1 MKFFANGDF
10 PAYKVLYETLVV
22 RRNGHMKVI
31 KRVFVSIVISMILL
45 GTVYKP
51 VSVSADSD
59 SVFGKSWFYNA
70 DDGAENGSSLYYT
83 EHYSSTEAIAERIY
97 DFYVW
102 CYDYKY
108 GEGVEGSIMRAFYKD
123 KRKRFDVDKAYTFW
137 DRYVQDLEVG
147 DDMDDVC
154 VGGIYIYPS
163 VTGYET
169 RDSVSPFIYYQGSSV
184 SLKGKINKEFGM
196 SVRKFMPFTPTV
208 TDAFGDIWRAI
219 KFVDRRIN
227 DIKGWLEEYIPV
239 EMTIGVSHTDPR
251 TYDKEA
257 MIKAIAENLKQKGL
271 NVLTAAYEALE
282 SDLSHDEYGADGR
295 SIHYFLD
302 KEAVKAGA
310 VAITNAFNN
319 NNYFFGRDEK
329 YFDSKEDLGVFK
341 YVGYFFIE
349 EEDGKEFIDTHEISS
364 FDQQWI
370 NEVMNNIDAIADDTV
385 AMIDKVYK
393 ELPAMLAGAT
403 GANVFSYSVGEP
415 GSIEQSLAEFVT
427 SVGGQVSGLLA
438 GNGITLNT
446 IVYGRVITDSAL
458 PVLVNHYTFELQKKN
473 PYGLVGSMIFSLLR
487 VMLIMGVFIY
497 AMIHLTRAS
506 FTVDPRMLAKLKG
519 DAAYLLGAFA
529 LLFLVPNLLD
539 GAMWVRDN
547 ILQAIANTFGNELS
561 ITGQALLDAIDTG
574 RFVQAAEYLGMVLLG
589 VYFAFSYISAACS
602 MMIMFGMFPV
612 FVLVGLADKK
622 IIGEW
627 FKFMIGIVM
636 IPIIDACLLYVPHLA
651 GKYGMATLAQI
662 ILCMAIIP
670 TRGVVRQMLGFGH
683 SAGAELVGI
692 GAMMAAGRAIG
703 GVARTAKNAVT
714 GAVTG
719 IGGAIADSRA
729 SKAYGE
735 LAKEDNRLME
745 TAQTT
750 QNEERTKVDVGVR
763 QNEESSRDEVGANN
777 SLGKAEFGV
786 RDEKSDM
793 DYYQGMASSETV
805 DLGLPRQSMAFSASA
820 GAGAGGF
827 AFSAER
833 TARQA
838 VLAKAATL
846 SNFDTQFK
854 GALSNEQMAQM
865 YKKRAAVGVAR
876 TVLKTAGTIAGGA
889 YVGAT
894 GAAAGMMFGP
904 TGMMMGA
911 GMGASLGGEAGGAL
925 GDAVVTGF
933 ASSASWYDEKLS
945 SREQAKA
952 ATKEQA
958 EFLATDNNLGYVM
971 YTGDA
976 DADIRALDNPDYV
989 AAQETRWEAC
999 STPEE
1004 QLKEL
1009 RYQNSIINRA
1019 SRNPFT
1025 GKGVLDEKQ
1034 EKALLN
1040 SAFVNAYRTNLD
1052 AYRKEHTDAVV
1063 DFSNDPV
1070 SYGYY
1075 SQSNM
1080 KTWQDSMFSTDQQQA
1095 VRNLDDHTNSNR
1107 MGMLLLSAMR
1117 NDGEKSTAYQ
1127 HAYSSAKRSV
1137 TYNSSFIPKRYS
1149 AFDSDASDAVEA
1161 GRVLSRFKEPDIA
1174 KINDNSSAGSQPD
1187 DGGGAGNTYVDTGH
1201 KDPNESNDKLDSK
1214 TSEIHDNHD
1223 GGDGDKPHRIV

>member
-1 MKFFANGDF
+1 MKI
-10 PAYKVLYETLVV
+10 
-22 RRNGHMKVI
+22 I

-45 GTVYKP
+45 GTVLKP
-51 VSVSADSD
+51 VSVSADDDTSTD
-59 SVFGKSWFYNA
+59 DTNTSIFGKSWFYNA
-70 DDGAENGSSLYYT
+70 GEDPAESGTVVYFDGEVADSTIIASEIYDQYLWYSELNAGKDVTGSKMYHLLDDKGSSHGITGGTTTTFIDRFCLGIVSASEEVVESGDYY
-83 EHYSSTEAIAERIY
+83 R
-97 DFYVW
+97 
-102 CYDYKY
+102 
-108 GEGVEGSIMRAFYKD
+108 RN
-123 KRKRFDVDKAYTFW
+123 
-137 DRYVQDLEVG
+137 
-147 DDMDDVC
+147 
-154 VGGIYIYPS
+154 
-163 VTGYET
+163 
-169 RDSVSPFIYYQGSSV
+169 SVSPYIWFETEKKDFLWWEYGDGKIKNGIERKKDVRRIQPFTPEINEAFITLYTVMSATRGRTISYMNFIGGYIPESMRSNLSGYAKTDV
-184 SLKGKINKEFGM
+184 VKEIAANIDGDNRDAFAAKYEEMIESLKGLVEEDYG
-196 SVRKFMPFTPTV
+196 VDTV
-208 TDAFGDIWRAI
+208 TFSYTDMGKRAATSCEAI
-219 KFVDRRIN
+219 INANTRGKIYFVEN
-227 DIKGWLEEYIPV
+227 AEV
-239 EMTIGVSHTDPR
+239 
-251 TYDKEA
+251 TYDEGFWGK
-257 MIKAIAENLKQKGL
+257 KDY
-271 NVLTAAYEALE
+271 T
-282 SDLSHDEYGADGR
+282 
-295 SIHYFLD
+295 
-302 KEAVKAGA
+302 
-310 VAITNAFNN
+310 
-319 NNYFFGRDEK
+319 
-329 YFDSKEDLGVFK
+329 
-341 YVGYFFIE
+341 YVGLGE
-349 EEDGKEFIDTHEISS
+349 RNVSDSDKVWVASVISS
-364 FDQQWI
+364 I
-370 NEVMNNIDAIADDTV
+370 PEVKTEIADLLNNLYNKYTGT
-385 AMIDKVYK
+385 
-393 ELPAMLAGAT
+393 LAQAS
-403 GANVFSYSVGEP
+403 GANVLVASESEAGT
-415 GSIEQSLAEFVT
+415 IEKSLAEFVK
-427 SVGGQVSGLLA
+427 SAAGQLSGLL
-438 GNGITLNT
+438 GNQGITLDT
-446 IVYGRVITDSAL
+446 VVYGRVVTAGRQFATPI
-458 PVLVNHYTFELQKKN
+458 NYYTFELQRKN
-473 PYGLVGSMIFSLLR
+473 AYGIIGAVIFSLLR
-487 VMLIMGVFIY
+487 VMLFMGVIIY
-497 AMIHLTRAS
+497 AMIYLVRAS
-506 FTVDPRMLAKLKG
+506 FSLDPRTWAKIKG
-519 DAAYLLGAFA
+519 DAAYLLGAIA
-529 LLFLVPNLLD
+529 LLFFMPNLID
-539 GAMWVRDN
+539 GAMWLRDQF
-547 ILQAIANTFGNELS
+547 LGLLSSSFGDGIHS
-561 ITGQALLDAIDTG
+561 ITGQALEDAASGKFIG
-574 RFVQAAEYLGMVLLG
+574 AAEYLGMVLLG
-589 VYFAFSYISAACS
+589 IYFAFSYISAACS

-612 FVLVGLADKK
+612 FLLVGLADKK
-622 IIGEW
+622 IIGAW
-627 FKFMIGIVM
+627 WRYMIGIIM
-636 IPIIDACLLYVPHLA
+636 IPMIDACLLFVPHIA
-651 GKYGMATLAQI
+651 NSKSSMPMLAQI

-763 QNEESSRDEVGANN
+763 QNEESSRDEVEVNN

-793 DYYQGMASSETV
+793 DYYQGLASTEAV
-805 DLGLPRQSMAFSASA
+805 DLGQPRQSMAFSASA

-865 YKKRAAVGVAR
+865 YKKRAAVGAAR

-925 GDAVVTGF
+925 GDAIVTGF

-945 SREQAKA
+945 RREQAKA
-952 ATKEQA
+952 AAKEQA
-958 EFLATDNNLGYVM
+958 EFLAKDNNLGYVM

-989 AAQETRWEAC
+989 AAQKTRWAAC
-999 STPEE
+999 STPER
-1004 QLKEL
+1004 QLEEL

-1025 GKGVLDEKQ
+1025 GRGVLDEKQ

-1127 HAYSSAKRSV
+1127 HAYNSAKRSV
-1137 TYNSSFIPKRYS
+1137 TYNSSFIPKKYS

-1161 GRVLSRFKEPDIA
+1161 GRVLSRFKEPDIDTF
-1174 KINDNSSAGSQPD
+1174 NDNSSSGGRPD

-1201 KDPNESNDKLDSK
+1201 KDPNDSNDKLDSK
-1214 TSEIHDNHD
+1214 TSELHDNHD
-1223 GGDGDKPHRIV
+1223 GGDGDKPHSIV